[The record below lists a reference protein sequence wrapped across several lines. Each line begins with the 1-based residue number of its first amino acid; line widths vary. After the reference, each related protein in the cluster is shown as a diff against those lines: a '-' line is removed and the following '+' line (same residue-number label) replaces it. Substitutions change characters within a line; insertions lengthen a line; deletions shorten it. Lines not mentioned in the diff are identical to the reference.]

1 MSFVSDTGSVVG
13 TALGGTTLGATAL
26 GADTVAAPAKPQV
39 AAADLR
45 RVRFALGLIVVLA
58 GLDALFYLARLL

>member
-13 TALGGTTLGATAL
+13 TALGGTTLA
-26 GADTVAAPAKPQV
+26 ADVAPAPAKPQV

-58 GLDALFYLARLL
+58 GLDALFYLARLF